1 MKVNSLPG
9 ALFVLLMSW
18 SLLACESTSDS
29 SSSTDSSSGSSST
42 TSSSSSCSGS
52 QTPYGD
58 IQLDSQCQAACAY
71 LEAGTTEGVDATCSI
86 LVGWE
91 SHTDIRAT
99 DCPACGNTSSST
111 TSTDSSSWNL
121 CTQETSSNV
130 YSLCTTSSC
139 SSSYSL
145 NSTYSSQSSCESAAT
160 TWRNDAATPDY
171 YTLCTRTT
179 SSYLYYECAAQ
190 GSSCP
195 SGYSSYGTYSTS
207 SACGS
212 AGDNWLYS
220 KPSAKLADGSGLSPL
235 LKSMATN
242 WKLCVDYQDVSAV
255 CSTGSVCAESSTEHG
270 NYSSADSCTESAEAW
285 LSEHQY
291 AQPAVSVLSA
301 TQPKDSSAEHFSI
314 FSQPK

>member
-1 MKVNSLPG
+1 MKLNAVSGTL
-9 ALFVLLMSW
+9 LVLLMSW
-18 SLLACESTSDS
+18 GLFACAPTSDS
-29 SSSTDSSSGSSST
+29 SSSTSSSSSSST

-58 IQLDSQCQAACAY
+58 IQIDSQCQAACAY
-71 LEAGTTEGVDATCSI
+71 LEAGSTEGVDATCSI

-121 CTQETSSNV
+121 CTRETSTSV
-130 YSLCTTSSC
+130 YSQCGTGSC
-139 SSSYSL
+139 SSGYSL

-160 TWRNDAATPDY
+160 AWRNDASTPDY

-179 SSYLYYECAAQ
+179 STMLYYQCEPQ

-195 SGYSSYGTYSTS
+195 SGYSSRGTYSTS
-207 SACGS
+207 SSCGS

-220 KPSAKLADGSGLSPL
+220 KPSAKLADGSGLSPV

-242 WKLCVDYQDVSAV
+242 WKLCVDYQDVGAV
-255 CSTGSVCAESSTEHG
+255 CSTDSVCAESSTEQG
-270 NYSSADSCTESAEAW
+270 NYASSDECAQSAEAW
-285 LSEHQY
+285 LSERQY
-291 AQPAVSVLSA
+291 TQPTVSVLSVA
-301 TQPKDSSAEHFSI
+301 QPKDSAAQHFSI